1 MRITARQLAPL
12 LALILAGAI
21 AWYQG
26 SGSAGQAAIDGAFA
40 AGQSDVVVR
49 DSGRVVRILADDN
62 DGSRHQRFIVEIDSG
77 LTVLIAHN
85 IDVAPRIDGLRK
97 GDVVEFR
104 GEYEWNDRGGVI
116 HWTHHDPQG
125 YRAGGWIEHAGRRF
139 E

>member
-1 MRITARQLAPL
+1 MRITVRQLAPL
-12 LALILAGAI
+12 VALILAGAI

-26 SGSAGQAAIDGAFA
+26 SDFADRAAIDSAFD
-40 AGQSDVVVR
+40 AGQSDVAVR
-49 DSGRVVRILADDN
+49 DSGRVIRILADDN

-77 LTVLIAHN
+77 LTVLVAHN
-85 IDVAPRIDGLRK
+85 IDIAPRINGLRK

-116 HWTHHDPQG
+116 HWTHHDPRG
-125 YRAGGWIEHAGRRF
+125 YRAGGWIEHGGRRY